1 MSKISVIIPVYNVEK
16 YLRECLDSVINQTLK
31 DIEIICVNDGS
42 TDSSMAILQEYS
54 SKDARIVIINQ
65 ENMGVGKARNIA
77 IDRATGQFVCFVDS
91 DDYYPTD
98 DILETLYNKAI
109 ENNVKICGGEL
120 AKFTNENPELKQNFG
135 KNYTGMLFENDAL
148 IKYRDYQFDCG
159 FYRFIYNRKFLIENK
174 IYFPEYRRFEDPPF
188 FVNAMILAKEFYGIH
203 KITYAYR
210 IRHKT
215 VYWSEENTIGALL
228 GITDDF
234 NYARKYK
241 LNKLTEYTYA
251 RLKNHMK
258 LFKDKKYPRK
268 YLLILKIFLQEPYV
282 RKKFIKNIIQGIFSI
297 KNKNNHKIITLLCIK
312 IKIRRKTD

>member
-203 KITYAYR
+203 KIITAYR
-210 IRHKT
+210 VKYK
-215 VYWSEENTIGALL
+215 VVFWSEENTIGALL

-268 YLLILKIFLQEPYV
+268 YLLVLKIFLQEPYV
-282 RKKFIKNIIQGIFSI
+282 RKEFIKNTIQGIFSI
-297 KNKNNHKIITLLCIK
+297 KNKKNHKIITLFWIK
-312 IKIRRKTD
+312 IKIRRNID

>member
-1 MSKISVIIPVYNVEK
+1 MPKISVIIPVYNVEK

-135 KNYTGMLFENDAL
+135 KNYISPAPWQTGFAL
-148 IKYRDYQFDCG
+148 
-159 FYRFIYNRKFLIENK
+159 
-174 IYFPEYRRFEDPPF
+174 RR
-188 FVNAMILAKEFYGIH
+188 GI
-203 KITYAYR
+203 
-210 IRHKT
+210 
-215 VYWSEENTIGALL
+215 
-228 GITDDF
+228 
-234 NYARKYK
+234 
-241 LNKLTEYTYA
+241 
-251 RLKNHMK
+251 
-258 LFKDKKYPRK
+258 
-268 YLLILKIFLQEPYV
+268 
-282 RKKFIKNIIQGIFSI
+282 
-297 KNKNNHKIITLLCIK
+297 
-312 IKIRRKTD
+312 